1 MIYKEITINAW
12 KPPIEVL
19 HVIQEEADGRELIVY
34 VTGSNNQPIDLT
46 GKTVSVYMQKPDN
59 TIIYNACTVSGNA
72 VTVVLTG
79 QMMAVAG
86 CSKLFELQIVD
97 SDSHTL
103 KVTLPPLHILPSNY
117 DGAIESTDEFT
128 ALTQALSQIGQ
139 ATEEAGNA
147 TEAANTAAESANTA
161 ASSANDAA
169 ESATTAAGN
178 ATTAAGNAT
187 AAAESA
193 NAATSAANV
202 AKDAANTAASNANAA
217 TSAANTAA
225 GNANTAA
232 NAANEAAEEASTTAA
247 TTATN
252 VINQQKA
259 QPNGLA
265 SLNASGK
272 LVQMPTASDVGAVAS
287 ADLEKR
293 LWSSSSGWNSG
304 SITVPGFSNYHLF
317 AIQVGSAIR
326 CLGVRYNTGSLQFSG
341 IVTSANY
348 AVSYSGSFLIDG
360 DSLTWNGCRSLSHYP
375 DSYSGGNG
383 HSNVVDQSIT
393 AIYGIL

>member
-1 MIYKEITINAW
+1 MIYKEI
-12 KPPIEVL
+12 EVEMWQEPL
-19 HVIQEEADGRELIVY
+19 GSILTIQEEADGRELKFY
-34 VTGSNNQPIDLT
+34 LFSNGAPVDLT

-161 ASSANDAA
+161 AGSANDAA
-169 ESATTAAGN
+169 EAATTAAGN
-178 ATTAAGNAT
+178 ATT
-187 AAAESA
+187 AAESA

-293 LWSSSSGWNSG
+293 LWNSSSGWNSG

-317 AIQVGSAIR
+317 AIQVGSAMR

-393 AIYGIL
+393 AIYGII

>member
-1 MIYKEITINAW
+1 MIYKEI
-12 KPPIEVL
+12 EVEMWQEPL
-19 HVIQEEADGRELIVY
+19 GSILTIQEEADGRELKFY
-34 VTGSNNQPIDLT
+34 LFSNGAPVDLT

-147 TEAANTAAESANTA
+147 TEAANMAAESANTA

-169 ESATTAAGN
+169 AAATTAAGN

-202 AKDAANTAASNANAA
+202 AKDAANTAANNANAA

-272 LVQMPTASDVGAVAS
+272 LVQMPTASDVGAVATS
-287 ADLEKR
+287 FLGQA
-293 LWSSSSGWNSG
+293 LWSGTWNSG
-304 SITVPGFSNYHLF
+304 SITVEGFANYHLF
-317 AIQVGSAIR
+317 EIQLGTQIKCIGIRFNASLVQFYGMSAHDT
-326 CLGVRYNTGSLQFSG
+326 LFNTYAGTFS
-341 IVTSANY
+341 
-348 AVSYSGSFLIDG
+348 VSGNT
-360 DSLTWNGCRSLSHYP
+360 LTWGRANGLSHTV
-375 DSYSGGNG
+375 SGN
-383 HSNVVDQSIT
+383 HSALYTYSIT
-393 AIYGIL
+393 QINGII